1 LENDVFTSDLLKKM
15 YAPFGANVGRPDW
28 PLWFHDYAFEATCY
42 NTLRCSIIFA
52 RHQHALT
59 PHLSSPSGQPHDPD
73 WKKDWYAGFSTG
85 EDFQRHGFPSPV
97 DIRWT
102 ALDGVE
108 REIALDLDTVFPE
121 RLILHN
127 VPEEEVRE
135 DWKASRHL
143 RRVQIL
149 LEVNDRTVNVY
160 MRAWVITKHL
170 QDPANPRSNSR
181 RDLMLAWT
189 RTWPEEGTG
198 SGDH

>member
-1 LENDVFTSDLLKKM
+1 
-15 YAPFGANVGRPDW
+15 
-28 PLWFHDYAFEATCY
+28 
-42 NTLRCSIIFA
+42 
-52 RHQHALT
+52 
-59 PHLSSPSGQPHDPD
+59 
-73 WKKDWYAGFSTG
+73 
-85 EDFQRHGFPSPV
+85 
-97 DIRWT
+97 
-102 ALDGVE
+102 LDGVE

-127 VPEEEVRE
+127 VPEDEVRE

-160 MRAWVITKHL
+160 MRAWVVTKHL
-170 QDPANPRSNSR
+170 QDPGDPNSDER

-189 RTWPEEGTG
+189 RTWPEEGAG

>member
-1 LENDVFTSDLLKKM
+1 MFPSDLLKKM

-28 PLWFHDYAFEATCY
+28 PLWFHDYSFGARCY
-42 NTLRCSIIFA
+42 HTVRCSIIFR
-52 RHQHALT
+52 RHQFSL
-59 PHLSSPSGQPHDPD
+59 HLDHPSGAPRAPD
-73 WKKDWYAGFSTG
+73 WKGTWRAGFSTG
-85 EDFQRHGFPSPV
+85 EDFQRHGFPSLV

-127 VPEEEVRE
+127 VPEDEVRE
-135 DWKASRHL
+135 DWKGSHWVRD
-143 RRVQIL
+143 VDIL

-160 MRAWVITKHL
+160 MRAWVVTKHL
-170 QDPANPRSNSR
+170 QDPANPRSCSR

>member
-1 LENDVFTSDLLKKM
+1 MFPSDLLKKM

-28 PLWFHDYAFEATCY
+28 PLWFHDYSFGATCY
-42 NTLRCSIIFA
+42 NTLRCSIIFS
-52 RHQHALT
+52 RREHSIRLDR
-59 PHLSSPSGQPHDPD
+59 PSGTPFAPD
-73 WKKDWYAGFSTG
+73 WKKTWTAGYSTG
-85 EDFQRHGFPSPV
+85 QDFQRYGFPSPV

-127 VPEEEVRE
+127 VPEDEVRE
-135 DWKASRHL
+135 DWKGSHWVRD
-143 RRVQIL
+143 VDIL

-160 MRAWVITKHL
+160 MRAWVVTKHL
-170 QDPANPRSNSR
+170 QDPNNPRSCSR

-189 RTWPEEGTG
+189 RTWPEARGT
-198 SGDH
+198 SAHQPTSE